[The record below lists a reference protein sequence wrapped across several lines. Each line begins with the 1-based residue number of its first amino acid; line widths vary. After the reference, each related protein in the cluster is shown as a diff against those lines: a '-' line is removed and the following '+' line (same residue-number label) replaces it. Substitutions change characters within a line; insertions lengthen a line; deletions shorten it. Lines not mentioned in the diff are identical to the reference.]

1 MTAARPH
8 RVAAAVAAWIAVTS
22 AGDVSAKPR
31 AAVAPLA
38 PNTDVGVDE
47 HLGVRVPV
55 DLPFTDAAGR
65 QVRLADLLRPDRPLV
80 LVLSYYR
87 CPMLCDLVLSGLSRP
102 VRDLGWTP
110 GREIQL
116 VTVSIDPADTRG
128 AARLKQ
134 AAVLQAL
141 NRPDAGP
148 GWPFLTGDAARVR
161 ALADAVG
168 FRYAYDPRSEQFAH
182 PAVVVMLTPD
192 GRVSRYLYGVDFR
205 LLDLRLAAVEAAQGR
220 TGSFVDRVL
229 LTCFRYE
236 PSARRYGFYVSTVL
250 KGGASAAIL
259 SVGALLTV
267 LWRKDARRMRARK
280 DRPEARA

>member
-1 MTAARPH
+1 MSARE
-8 RVAAAVAAWIAVTS
+8 A
-22 AGDVSAKPR
+22 DAKPR
-31 AAVAPLA
+31 AALAPLP
-38 PNTDVGVDE
+38 PNTDISVAE
-47 HLGVRVPV
+47 HLGARVPIR
-55 DLPFTDAAGR
+55 LPFTDGAGR
-65 QVRLADLLRPDRPLV
+65 PVRLADLLRPDRPLL

-102 VRDLGWTP
+102 LRELGWTP

-116 VTVSIDPADTRG
+116 ATVSIDPADTPA

-134 AAVLQAL
+134 SAVLQAL
-141 NRPDAGP
+141 NRPEAAP
-148 GWPFLTGDAARVR
+148 GWPFLIGDPGAVR

-182 PAVVVMLTPD
+182 PAVVVVLTPD
-192 GRVSRYLYGVDFR
+192 GRVSRYLYGVEFR
-205 LLDLRLAAVEAAQGR
+205 LLDLRLATVEAAQGR

-259 SVGALLTV
+259 SVGVMLAV
-267 LWRKDARRMRARK
+267 LWRNDARRTRAR
-280 DRPEARA
+280 RSGARGRA

>member
-1 MTAARPH
+1 MTAPARLCL
-8 RVAAAVAAWIAVTS
+8 AALLAVAS
-22 AGDVSAKPR
+22 GSEAGAKPR
-31 AAVAPLA
+31 AAAAPLP

-47 HLGVRVPV
+47 HLGARVPAG
-55 DLPFTDAAGR
+55 LSFTDGAGR
-65 QVRLADLLRPDRPLV
+65 PVRLADLLRPDRPLV

-102 VRDLGWTP
+102 LRELGWTP
-110 GREIQL
+110 GREVQL
-116 VTVSIDPADTRG
+116 ATVSIDPADTPA

-141 NRPDAGP
+141 NRPDAAT
-148 GWPFLTGDAARVR
+148 GWPFLIGEPGSVR

-168 FRYAYDPRSEQFAH
+168 FRYAYDPHSEQFAH
-182 PAVVVMLTPD
+182 SAVVIVLTPD

-205 LLDLRLAAVEAAQGR
+205 VLDLRLAAVEAAQGR
-220 TGSFVDRVL
+220 TGSFVDRAL

-236 PSARRYGFYVSTVL
+236 PSARRYGFYVSSVL

-259 SVGALLTV
+259 SVGVLLAV
-267 LWRKDARRMRARK
+267 LWRNDAQRMRAG
-280 DRPEARA
+280 RPRSRGGA